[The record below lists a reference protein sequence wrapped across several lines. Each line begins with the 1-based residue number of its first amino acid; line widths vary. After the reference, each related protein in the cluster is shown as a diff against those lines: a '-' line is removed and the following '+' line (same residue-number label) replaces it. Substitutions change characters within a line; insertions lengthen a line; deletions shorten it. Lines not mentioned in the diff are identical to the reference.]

1 MGWKRI
7 SRHKVLQK
15 GASLLGTKSKDNA
28 GTAITVGQYLLT
40 GQGESTVFVGE

>member
-15 GASLLGTKSKDNA
+15 EVSSLGTKSKDNA
-28 GTAITVGQYLLT
+28 GTAITVGQYPLT
-40 GQGESTVFVGE
+40 GLGVLTFSVG